1 MGHDQRAA
9 RGIVAEG
16 QAVFVDPLDQ
26 GEACVNLFQS
36 ADDASL
42 TDVEREHGY
51 VKPLPD
57 QRVVSC
63 ARVHV
68 PCPGKYTAMF
78 STDDAAIFGEELVA
92 DPKNF
97 AFFSRFM
104 VHRDFRKLR
113 LADALYAAVRKP
125 QPHPSAPRLSLK

>member
-1 MGHDQRAA
+1 M
-9 RGIVAEG
+9 
-16 QAVFVDPLDQ
+16 
-26 GEACVNLFQS
+26 
-36 ADDASL
+36 
-42 TDVEREHGY
+42 
-51 VKPLPD
+51 
-57 QRVVSC
+57 SC

-68 PCPGKYTAMF
+68 PCPDKYTAMF

-113 LADALYAAVRKP
+113 LADALYAAVRKS

>member
-1 MGHDQRAA
+1 MPSPAA
-9 RGIVAEG
+9 QLLE
-16 QAVFVDPLDQ
+16 DPLDQ
-26 GEACVNLFQS
+26 GDACVNLFQS
-36 ADDASL
+36 ADDTTL

-68 PCPGKYTAMF
+68 PCPDKYTAMF

-125 QPHPSAPRLSLK
+125 QPHPSDPRLSLK